1 MEQHIGEVF
10 DGIVSGVTEYGAYV
24 QLDGSHCEGLI
35 HVREMGSEAYWSYSE
50 DEYCLV
56 NEQTGEKL
64 TLGDRVRVQVLR
76 ADALQ
81 RRIDFRR
88 V

>member
-1 MEQHIGEVF
+1 MF

-24 QLDGSHCEGLI
+24 QLTDSHCEGLI
-35 HVREMGSEAYWSYSE
+35 HVREMGGEDYWSFCE
-50 DEYCLV
+50 DDYCLI
-56 NEQTGEKL
+56 NDRTGEKL
-64 TLGDRVRVQVLR
+64 TLGDRIRVEVIR

-88 V
+88 A